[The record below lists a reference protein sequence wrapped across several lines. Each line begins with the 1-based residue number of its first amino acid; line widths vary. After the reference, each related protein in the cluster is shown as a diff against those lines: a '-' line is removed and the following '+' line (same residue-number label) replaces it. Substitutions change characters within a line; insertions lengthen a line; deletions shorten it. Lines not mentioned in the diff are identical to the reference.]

1 MHAQSF
7 FPVFVICFPSS
18 LEPEKCLEKV
28 TNSQPLELAQHF
40 LNTVFLLSRTGKTSN
55 SHCTGE
61 TFLTTDRD
69 NYSNKIIL
77 LTSLFVLIQAK
88 FNVASISGWLMFEFW
103 IDVIFQSVITTIAP
117 LKTYIVF
124 CQYYCTTVNVF
135 RFL

>member
-1 MHAQSF
+1 MLKVF
-7 FPVFVICFPSS
+7 FPVLVICFPSS
-18 LEPEKCLEKV
+18 LKPENVLKR
-28 TNSQPLELAQHF
+28 SQILSLWNLHNIFSTQF
-40 LNTVFLLSRTGKTSN
+40 SLVFLLSRTGKTSN
-55 SHCTGE
+55 SHCTA
-61 TFLTTDRD
+61 DRD

-77 LTSLFVLIQAK
+77 LTSLSVLIQAK

>member
-1 MHAQSF
+1 MLKVF
-7 FPVFVICFPSS
+7 FPVFVVCFPSS
-18 LEPEKCLEKV
+18 LEPEKV

-40 LNTVFLLSRTGKTSN
+40 LKFSLVFLLSRTGKTSN

-69 NYSNKIIL
+69 DYSNKIIL

-103 IDVIFQSVITTIAP
+103 IDVIFQSVVTTIAP